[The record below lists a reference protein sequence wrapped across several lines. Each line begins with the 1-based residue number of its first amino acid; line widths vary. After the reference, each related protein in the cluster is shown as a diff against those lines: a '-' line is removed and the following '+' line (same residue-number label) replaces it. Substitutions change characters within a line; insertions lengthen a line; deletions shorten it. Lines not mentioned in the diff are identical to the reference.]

1 MQADVIVVGGS
12 AAGLAAAISAAEK
25 GVKVALF
32 EKYPYLGGIAKLGM
46 GIAAVESR
54 LQRERAFPFK
64 RDDAFK
70 LIMEHTDWRADAR
83 LVRAWVDEMPSTIEW
98 LENLGVEFEL
108 LDVYQ
113 SPEFIVP
120 TGHLVKRTRKIV
132 MPSEEAKWSGVPG
145 EVHITPEGPSPIE
158 GGRTAV
164 MINIMA
170 EKAKEKGVEITTGT
184 PVKKILVENGRV
196 TGVIAERSGEKVQVN
211 CKAVVIATGGFC
223 HNKEMVKRYTGFDVG
238 KDILVLHGVE
248 LLGDGIQMA
257 WELGAAQDDMAPAI
271 LTEPLL
277 PYDPILRT
285 AFNQPFNLAVNQNGK
300 RFINEEKV
308 GANWIHLAYAMARQ
322 KNRCAYV
329 IFDENIRRHMEE
341 KGVEYIYYLFRP
353 VRIKIGKEL
362 FESSVRRV
370 LESGHSALVI
380 ADSIEELASKIGVNP
395 SILKETIE
403 EYNASCERGHD
414 HLFNKNPRYMF
425 PIKQPK
431 FYAAKYVLYMYTT
444 VGGIKIN
451 ERAEVLNKDGEGI
464 PGLYAA
470 GDCAASVL
478 TYDFSL
484 TYMLWGANLSF
495 ALNTGRIAGRNA
507 AEYAKT
513 HICSS

>member
-1 MQADVIVVGGS
+1 MRADVVVIGGS
-12 AAGLAAAISAAEK
+12 AAGLAAAISAADM
-25 GVKVALF
+25 GVKVVLF

-64 RDDAFK
+64 KDDAFK

-83 LVRAWVDEMPSTIEW
+83 LVRAWVNEMPSTIEW
-98 LENLGVEFEL
+98 LESLGVEFEL
-108 LDVYQ
+108 LDIYQ

-120 TGHLVKRTRKIV
+120 TGHLVKRTRTIV
-132 MPSEEAKWSGVPG
+132 MPPEEAKWSGVPG
-145 EVHITPEGPSPIE
+145 KVRITPKGPSPFE

-164 MINIMA
+164 MINIMV
-170 EKAKEKGVEITTGT
+170 EKAREKGVEIVTEA
-184 PVKKILVENGRV
+184 PVKKILMENGRV
-196 TGVIAERSGEKVQVN
+196 AGVIAERKGEKVQVN

-223 HNKEMVKRYTGFDVG
+223 HNKEMVKKYTGFDVG
-238 KDILVLHGVE
+238 NDILVLHGVE
-248 LLGDGIQMA
+248 LLGDGIKMA
-257 WELGAAQDDMAPAI
+257 WELGAAQDAMAPAI

-277 PYDPILRT
+277 PYDPILRN
-285 AFNQPFNLAVNQNGK
+285 AFNQPFNLVVNQDGK
-300 RFINEEKV
+300 RFINEEKL
-308 GANWIHLAYAMARQ
+308 GANWVHLAYAMARQ

-329 IFDENIRRHMEE
+329 IFDENIRKHMEE
-341 KGVEYIYYLFRP
+341 KGVEYILYLFRP
-353 VRIKIGKEL
+353 VRIKIDREL
-362 FESSVRRV
+362 FDASVKKA
-370 LESGHSALVI
+370 LESKGSSLVV

-403 EYNASCERGHD
+403 EYNAFCERGRD
-414 HLFNKNPRYMF
+414 LLFNKNPRYLI
-425 PIKQPK
+425 PINQPK

-451 ERAEVLNKDGEGI
+451 ERAEVLNRDGEVI

-478 TYDFSL
+478 AYDFSL
-484 TYMLWGANLSF
+484 SYMLWGANLSF

-507 AEYAKT
+507 AKYVKT
-513 HICSS
+513 LSA